1 MAFAKHLTEI
11 PRAPVFICQTGQ
23 IHDSRGL
30 LLVRIGKVTVVRRP
44 LRSMVCSGRLTMDG
58 QPIFLITSGVIFKST
73 LSRADAIGDIDDG

>member
-1 MAFAKHLTEI
+1 MAFEKHLTEI

-44 LRSMVCSGRLTMDG
+44 LQRWSAA
-58 QPIFLITSGVIFKST
+58 GVW
-73 LSRADAIGDIDDG
+73 LSV